1 MIGKKIKELRI
12 EHNFTQI
19 QMAKKLDMS
28 RTGYA
33 SWEQGLSEP
42 SSSDLKKLCVI
53 FNISADELLEIET
66 AEERKKVI
74 INNSFNNNT
83 GKQNIRF

>member
-1 MIGKKIKELRI
+1 MINKIIVKLRKEYNL
-12 EHNFTQI
+12 TQKEI
-19 QMAKKLDMS
+19 ANKLSMS

-42 SSSDLKKLCVI
+42 NTSDIKKLCVI

-66 AEERKKVI
+66 AEERKKIVV
-74 INNSFNNNT
+74 NNSFNNNI
-83 GKQNIRF
+83 GKQNIKF